1 MKNGINSVNRRD
13 LLRAVGAGLAVGSI
27 GTISGCLGQT
37 NGTGTTTEI
46 TREEATGTV
55 EAPYEE
61 PSVDTSLAGSATGE
75 PSGIES
81 DNMSFE
87 GRYDPR
93 EYKPRIE
100 YQPDWIHIFNA
111 GGYAVRVEVFGDD
124 VDDGEPELTRELTV
138 SERAGFK
145 GYGDVRI
152 SVIGSSESL
161 VIDADLRD
169 VEIWLVGPIQGAQY
183 WVGSF

>member
-1 MKNGINSVNRRD
+1 
-13 LLRAVGAGLAVGSI
+13 LAVGSI
-27 GTISGCLGQT
+27 GATSGCLGQT
-37 NGTGTTTEI
+37 NGTGTATEI

-55 EAPYEE
+55 EAPYAE

-81 DNMSFE
+81 HNLSFE

-93 EYKPRIE
+93 DYQPSIE

-111 GGYAVRVEVFGDD
+111 GGYGVLVEVFADG
-124 VDDGEPELTRELTV
+124 VDDGEPELSRELAV

-183 WVGSF
+183 WIGSF